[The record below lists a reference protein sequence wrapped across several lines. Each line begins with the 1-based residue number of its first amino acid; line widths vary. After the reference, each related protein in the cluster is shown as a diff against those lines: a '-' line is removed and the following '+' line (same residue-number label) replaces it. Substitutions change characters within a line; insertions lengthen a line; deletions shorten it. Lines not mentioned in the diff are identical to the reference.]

1 MQARIHCSC
10 PSQQPLSEMC
20 MCVCV
25 CSVEEI
31 SQPSL
36 VRLTEHGRSALVLA
50 FYQVTFL
57 LSVCL
62 LQTVFFSLQPSLSPA
77 KTQQAALL
85 DRPPFSW
92 DGSLSLSLSQQYLLS
107 AATFCQR
114 AQLTVSP
121 PAAAPCLPQA
131 VYRCHSCLILNYSAG
146 N

>member
-1 MQARIHCSC
+1 MWYHGD
-10 PSQQPLSEMC
+10 SEC
-20 MCVCV
+20 
-25 CSVEEI
+25 
-31 SQPSL
+31 
-36 VRLTEHGRSALVLA
+36 
-50 FYQVTFL
+50 FTFHLL
-57 LSVCL
+57 LSPVQCGVAEGVMFIPRIIGQKL
-62 LQTVFFSLQPSLSPA
+62 INITSCSQSALQTVFFSLQPSLSPA